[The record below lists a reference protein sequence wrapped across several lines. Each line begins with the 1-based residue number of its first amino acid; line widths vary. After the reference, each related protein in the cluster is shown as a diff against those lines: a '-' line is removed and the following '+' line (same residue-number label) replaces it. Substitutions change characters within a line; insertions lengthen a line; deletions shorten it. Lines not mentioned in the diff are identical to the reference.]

1 MAAYRDVLALPRHRE
16 VVQAAAAGEGGIVTG
31 FISACLYVF
40 AGCAALGLIPAAVLA
55 ARAGQ
60 RKLTVVPVLV
70 AVFVIWVLC
79 TAAGDPHA

>member
-1 MAAYRDVLALPRHRE
+1 M
-16 VVQAAAAGEGGIVTG
+16 IT
-31 FISACLYVF
+31 FISACLYAF
-40 AGCAALGLIPAAVLA
+40 AVCAALGLIPAAVLA

-79 TAAGDPHA
+79 TAAGDLHA